1 MKLGIFSVADHYPMQ
16 SARSLRQLYQEL
28 LEQSQAA
35 DELGFHSFWV
45 AEHHFHEYGSVPRPA
60 IWLSSAA
67 QLTKRIKLGSAVV
80 VLPFDNPVRVAEDF
94 AMVDVL
100 SNGRLVLGVGSGYLA
115 HEYAGFGIDPDQ
127 RRDRFDEALAI
138 LLEAWKGRRFS
149 FHGRYFKF
157 DNVQL
162 NVVPIQEPTPPIS
175 IAILRE
181 EAAKFVA
188 QQQLSIMMIPYATT
202 ENVEDL
208 SPVVKGYKQEFIE
221 RDGTGGSGE
230 VRFAIHAHCAVS
242 EREAIDVARDAM
254 DRYVSSRLYAKQRSF
269 QSLASRGLIG
279 IGQPEEV
286 LRVARIYQAM
296 GTTELLL
303 IANFGALPH
312 KKVLRSLELIA
323 DAVLPALSS
332 ERPLVVSD

>member
-1 MKLGIFSVADHYPMQ
+1 MKLGIFTVADHYPKQ
-16 SARSLRQLYQEL
+16 TGRALKRLYEEL
-28 LEQSQAA
+28 LEQAQAA
-35 DELGFHSFWV
+35 DELGFNSFWV
-45 AEHHFHEYGSVPRPA
+45 AEHHFHEYGAVPRPA

-100 SNGRLVLGVGSGYLA
+100 SNGRLMLGVGSGYLE

-127 RRDRFDEALAI
+127 RRARFDEALAV
-138 LLEAWKGRRFS
+138 LLEAWKGKRFS
-149 FHGRYFKF
+149 FHGRFFSF

-162 NVVPIQEPTPPIS
+162 NVVPIQKPRPSIS

-188 QQQLSIMMIPYATT
+188 RQHLSIMMIPYATT
-202 ENVEDL
+202 ENVGDL
-208 SPVVKGYKQEFIE
+208 APVVKGYKQETGSIN
-221 RDGTGGSGE
+221 GTGGGE
-230 VRFAIHAHCAVS
+230 VRFAIHAHCADNRS
-242 EREAIDVARDAM
+242 EALDVGRQAM
-254 DRYVSSRLYAKQRSF
+254 ELYVSTRLYAKQRSF
-269 QSLASRGLIG
+269 DSLASRDLIA

-286 LRVARIYQAM
+286 LRVARIYGEL
-296 GTTELLL
+296 GTTELLF
-303 IANFGALPH
+303 ITNFGALPH

-323 DAVLPALSS
+323 AEVIPSLTQKSQ
-332 ERPLVVSD
+332 LVPG